1 MAQRMFRYLVG
12 SALLAAV
19 WPLLGHATATAA
31 PSPAACTASGLASG
45 PKVTL
50 VAPANGVVKTLGA
63 TIHFGWKAVPCAVWY
78 DVEVWLQRGVAGQTL
93 RGVDATITAQR
104 VNMNTYILPSAGW
117 AKGVYAWQVIAATA
131 NGSVFGAW
139 SSPRTFTLR

>member
-1 MAQRMFRYLVG
+1 MEHRTLRGLVG
-12 SALLAAV
+12 SALLMAA
-19 WPLLGHATATAA
+19 WPLLGQTTTLAA
-31 PSPAACTASGLASG
+31 PRPTACTASR

-50 VAPANGVVKTLGA
+50 VTPTNGVVKTLGT

-78 DVEVWLQRGVAGQTL
+78 DVEVWLERGVAGQTL
-93 RGVDATITAQR
+93 RGAAATITAQR

-117 AKGVYAWQVIAATA
+117 AKGVYAWQVIAAAA
-131 NGSVFGAW
+131 NGSVLGSW